1 MKIKSTSRILAA
13 VGLLLA
19 FHAAWSEP
27 VRFTQVVLQ
36 ATPTEKL
43 TVNPT
48 TVDVGTSVRFDVN
61 VTGVSK
67 ATPTG
72 SISYTLTPSDGSMPL
87 TSVVALNA
95 GAATWSAAPP
105 VGNYTVVAVYSGDT
119 NYRSQTASGAGTV
132 LFPDF
137 DFTVTTITVKQG
149 ETSTGMVK
157 VIPINGFNGS
167 VLFSCATST
176 SLGCS
181 FPSPSLSLGQ
191 PAAGNTNLGVQF
203 SVTAYGGQFIAAS
216 LLLFGFTFRS
226 PRRRRI
232 RWTAFAASAFCL
244 LTTMGCGT
252 DGQAG
257 WKPITPKGTYQA
269 TISGVS
275 GSLSH
280 SKQVTI
286 IVQ

>member
-13 VGLLLA
+13 VALLLA

-27 VRFTQVVLQ
+27 VKFTQVVLQ
-36 ATPTEKL
+36 ATPTETL

-61 VTGVSK
+61 VSGVSK

-72 SISYTLTPSDGSMPL
+72 SISYTLTPSDGSTPL
-87 TSVVALNA
+87 TTVVMLNA
-95 GAATWSAAPP
+95 GAASWSVAPP
-105 VGNYTVVAVYSGDT
+105 VGNYSVVAVYSGDT

-137 DFTVTTITVKQG
+137 DFTVSTITVKQG
-149 ETSTGMVK
+149 ETWTGMVK
-157 VIPINGFNGS
+157 VIPINDFNGS
-167 VLFSCATST
+167 VVFSCVAST

-181 FPSPSLSLGQ
+181 FPSTSVTLGQ
-191 PAAGNTNLGVQF
+191 PAAGNTNLGMQL
-203 SVTAYGGQFIAAS
+203 SVTAYGGQFITAS
-216 LLLFGFTFRS
+216 LLLFGFSFRS
-226 PRRRRI
+226 PRRRLRL
-232 RWTAFAASAFCL
+232 WTGLVAAGLCLFAI
-244 LTTMGCGT
+244 TGCGT
-252 DGQAG
+252 SGQAG

-269 TISGVS
+269 TITGAS
-275 GSLSH
+275 GSLQH
-280 SKQVTI
+280 SKQITI

>member
-1 MKIKSTSRILAA
+1 MKIKSTSRILSA
-13 VGLLLA
+13 VTLLLA

-27 VRFTQVVLQ
+27 VKFTQVVLQ
-36 ATPTEKL
+36 ATPTETL

-72 SISYTLTPSDGSMPL
+72 SISYTLTPSDGSTPL
-87 TSVVALNA
+87 TTVVTLNA

-105 VGNYTVVAVYSGDT
+105 VGNYTVVAVYSGDA
-119 NYRSQTASGAGTV
+119 NYRSQTASGAGAV

-167 VLFSCATST
+167 ILFSCAAST

-181 FPSPSLSLGQ
+181 FPSPSLSL
-191 PAAGNTNLGVQF
+191 
-203 SVTAYGGQFIAAS
+203 
-216 LLLFGFTFRS
+216 
-226 PRRRRI
+226 
-232 RWTAFAASAFCL
+232 
-244 LTTMGCGT
+244 
-252 DGQAG
+252 
-257 WKPITPKGTYQA
+257 
-269 TISGVS
+269 
-275 GSLSH
+275 
-280 SKQVTI
+280 
-286 IVQ
+286 